1 MLQVM
6 HGRYVLRA
14 IGRGLG
20 GLGATLGAGALGSR
34 LSAGARAPEGLT
46 SRDMFAAAGRSPP
59 PAAGRGAGLGLNLI
73 PAAQP
78 RRGGAALLGARASGF
93 SAISEGVE
101 EDEAASTTASSVH
114 TLGSRGQGLGLGPG
128 IGPRN
133 RGLVGV
139 TSRDP
144 ADLDPEAWEGEDGR
158 PASPVADHP
167 GLQHGAPRKTAA
179 RACAGRRR
187 PPLQT
192 PGVVLPGYHGFLF
205 NKYSFAGGLSQ
216 GNKEPRPAMP
226 ATRTCGCST
235 GYGVRLRLPPGATI
249 AGERLFGC
257 HALHTICVTAL
268 KAQATTKNCTA
279 VSSVP
284 LCFGEAG
291 PACAAVS
298 SAPP

>member
-6 HGRYVLRA
+6 RGRYVLRA

-46 SRDMFAAAGRSPP
+46 SRDIFAAAGRSPS
-59 PAAGRGAGLGLNLI
+59 PAAGRGVGFGLNLI

-101 EDEAASTTASSVH
+101 EDEAASATASSVH
-114 TLGSRGQGLGLGPG
+114 TSASRGQGLGLGPG
-128 IGPRN
+128 IGPRH

-139 TSRDP
+139 ISRDP

-167 GLQHGAPRKTAA
+167 LQHGRPPAPVRLPPAPVPA
-179 RACAGRRR
+179 GAGRR
-187 PPLQT
+187 
-192 PGVVLPGYHGFLF
+192 F
-205 NKYSFAGGLSQ
+205 NARCGAARLSQ
-216 GNKEPRPAMP
+216 
-226 ATRTCGCST
+226 
-235 GYGVRLRLPPGATI
+235 
-249 AGERLFGC
+249 LFVYKYAFTEG
-257 HALHTICVTAL
+257 LI
-268 KAQATTKNCTA
+268 
-279 VSSVP
+279 
-284 LCFGEAG
+284 
-291 PACAAVS
+291 
-298 SAPP
+298 